1 MFTMFP
7 SEEGPSKFENTNE
20 QVADEVGRYQS
31 ESSPSQPDWLTL
43 GLYRHHSL
51 ALRVCVEGEQA
62 GQSPSLFQLL
72 FKFSLARL

>member
-1 MFTMFP
+1 MFP

-51 ALRVCVEGEQA
+51 
-62 GQSPSLFQLL
+62 
-72 FKFSLARL
+72 